1 MSEESQFLKRFIEI
15 HLVFFTQPLP
25 HEEMVYNIKYT
36 LAKTDWRAIKREIE
50 KYRIS
55 EELITQLDHLFEK
68 AEKFTFTLKTSGD
81 YFSALLPLRNQ
92 WLQIQNLALEIAN
105 KMRSKHI

>member
-1 MSEESQFLKRFIEI
+1 
-15 HLVFFTQPLP
+15 
-25 HEEMVYNIKYT
+25 MVYNIKYT

-68 AEKFTFTLKTSGD
+68 AEKFTFALKTSGD

-92 WLQIQNLALEIAN
+92 WLEIQNLASDLST
-105 KMRSKHI
+105 KMRLSHF

>member
-1 MSEESQFLKRFIEI
+1 
-15 HLVFFTQPLP
+15 
-25 HEEMVYNIKYT
+25 MVYNIKYT

-68 AEKFTFTLKTSGD
+68 AEKFTFALKTSGD
-81 YFSALLPLRNQ
+81 YF
-92 WLQIQNLALEIAN
+92 IQNLASDLST
-105 KMRSKHI
+105 KMRLSHF